1 MGGNI
6 LFRADGELIANS
18 VTGSVTTSANNQGTL
33 TIQSGNVNGTIGANG
48 SSLKLVNIGAN
59 PITFSANVFA
69 PVALNKNGSILALA
83 DGVTLTGAVTT
94 TAGDGS
100 GKLIFAGD
108 GTVTG
113 IVGANGAV
121 LSTGGVGGTLNFIGD
136 GNVTQNIGTDAA
148 NSPANINIPN
158 FT

>member
-1 MGGNI
+1 MT
-6 LFRADGELIANS
+6 S
-18 VTGSVTTSANNQGTL
+18 SVTTSANNQGTL

-59 PITFSANVFA
+59 PITFSANVFF

-83 DGVTLTGAVTT
+83 DGVTLTG
-94 TAGDGS
+94 S
-100 GKLIFAGD
+100 
-108 GTVTG
+108 
-113 IVGANGAV
+113 VGANGAV
-121 LSTGGVGGTLNFIGD
+121 LSTGGVDGTLNFIGD

>member
-1 MGGNI
+1 M
-6 LFRADGELIANS
+6 
-18 VTGSVTTSANNQGTL
+18 
-33 TIQSGNVNGTIGANG
+33 
-48 SSLKLVNIGAN
+48 
-59 PITFSANVFA
+59 
-69 PVALNKNGSILALA
+69 
-83 DGVTLTGAVTT
+83 TT
-94 TAGDGS
+94 TAGNGS

-113 IVGANGAV
+113 SVGANGAV

>member
-1 MGGNI
+1 M
-6 LFRADGELIANS
+6 
-18 VTGSVTTSANNQGTL
+18 TGSVTTSANNQGTL

-59 PITFSANVFA
+59 PIMFSANVFA

-113 IVGANGAV
+113 SVGANGAV
-121 LSTGGVGGTLNFIGD
+121 LSTGGRRYIEFYR
-136 GNVTQNIGTDAA
+136 
-148 NSPANINIPN
+148 
-158 FT
+158 